1 MTKKGTI
8 ICYIFYISFVDFIR
22 LKLGRIKEMERQLI
36 IIIGMLAISIEHFSM
51 FIFHSKQ
58 YINVQK
64 LRVKSTFLN
73 SWLCHLSFP
82 LSIFNIFMWGLPLF
96 KYASRG
102 VGGGGGGQHVRTR
115 GQGISFEF
123 G

>member
-1 MTKKGTI
+1 M
-8 ICYIFYISFVDFIR
+8 
-22 LKLGRIKEMERQLI
+22 
-36 IIIGMLAISIEHFSM
+36 
-51 FIFHSKQ
+51 
-58 YINVQK
+58 
-64 LRVKSTFLN
+64 KSTFLN

-102 VGGGGGGQHVRTR
+102 VGGGGGGGQHVRTR
-115 GQGISFEF
+115 GEGISFEF